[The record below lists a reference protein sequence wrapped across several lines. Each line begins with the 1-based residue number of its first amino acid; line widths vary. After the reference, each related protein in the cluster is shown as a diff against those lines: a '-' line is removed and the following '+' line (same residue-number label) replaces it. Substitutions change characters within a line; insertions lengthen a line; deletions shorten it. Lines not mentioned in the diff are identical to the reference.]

1 VGDVLTKLLLF
12 GAVNHQITI
21 IVVESALFRGLR
33 NATNRRS
40 RYLGELISCHLC
52 FGTWVGFL
60 LALVFRPALA
70 SMPPVPG
77 LPRGLDQ
84 AVRRGA
90 VVISDGFAIALV
102 GRIFNEVLGLLKR
115 EVQVKE
121 EEGELIEQTIAE
133 VRGS

>member
-33 NATNRRS
+33 NATKRRS

-77 LPRGLDQ
+77 FPRGLDQ
-84 AVRRGA
+84 TVRRGA
-90 VVISDGFAIALV
+90 VLVSDGFAIALV

-115 EVQVKE
+115 EVQVRE

-133 VRGS
+133 VRHS